1 MDFLKLLFIV
11 LPGLFLVLGLILV
24 GLSLAASFRRKRS
37 IAGWRQASATV
48 TGNLHGPDG
57 PAGNGRNRFAPSYG
71 FEDASGK
78 RWLGQSDLYSQ
89 DQAIIGT
96 RVPVLYNPANPAE
109 STLPV
114 FVVAKRPAGHG
125 SHSGGLWDPGHN
137 NACITFRVANAG

>member
-1 MDFLKLLFIV
+1 LDSLKLLFIV

-37 IAGWRQASATV
+37 MAGWPEASATV
-48 TGNLHGPDG
+48 TGNLHGKDG
-57 PAGNGRNRFAPSYG
+57 PASNGRNRFAPSYE

-78 RWLGQSDLYSQ
+78 HWLGQSDIYSQ

-96 RVPVLYNPANPAE
+96 RVPVVYNPANPAE

-114 FVVAKRPAGHG
+114 FVVAKGRLAT
-125 SHSGGLWDPGHN
+125 GLILVIFGTL
-137 NACITFRVANAG
+137 AITMFASLSW

>member
-11 LPGLFLVLGLILV
+11 LPGLFLVLGLSLM

-37 IAGWRQASATV
+37 MAGWQQASATV

-57 PAGNGRNRFAPSYG
+57 PASNGRNCFAASYR
-71 FEDASGK
+71 FEDASG
-78 RWLGQSDLYSQ
+78 RPWLGQSDLYSQ

-114 FVVAKRPAGHG
+114 FVVAKGRLATGLILVVFG
-125 SHSGGLWDPGHN
+125 TLAITMFASLSG
-137 NACITFRVANAG
+137 